1 MKNIPYGKQFI
12 DKEDAKNLL
21 NSLSNDLITTG
32 PLVKKFEKKIKNF
45 LKCKFSYVCSS
56 GTSAIHLAFLSAELK
71 KGDVVLWH
79 ALTLHQTTGQSDK
92 KTRISVTTRFTSN
105 ESEFS
110 SQERALGYKT
120 LTVGPLNQ
128 IKRIIGN
135 DQFYPLR
142 TYNTFAGTDKRLSEL
157 YNQKINHEVEK
168 IKFLILDK

>member
-1 MKNIPYGKQFI
+1 M
-12 DKEDAKNLL
+12 
-21 NSLSNDLITTG
+21 
-32 PLVKKFEKKIKNF
+32 
-45 LKCKFSYVCSS
+45 
-56 GTSAIHLAFLSAELK
+56 
-71 KGDVVLWH
+71 
-79 ALTLHQTTGQSDK
+79 TLHQTTGQSDK

-135 DQFYPLR
+135 DQLYPLR

-168 IKFLILDK
+168 IKLLILDK